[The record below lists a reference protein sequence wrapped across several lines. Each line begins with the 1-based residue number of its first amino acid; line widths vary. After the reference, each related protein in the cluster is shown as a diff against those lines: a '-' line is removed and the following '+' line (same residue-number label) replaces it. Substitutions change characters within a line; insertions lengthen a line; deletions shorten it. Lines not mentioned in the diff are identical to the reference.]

1 MESTASN
8 SVAAANPAATEPLI
22 QIKNL
27 HKAYGP
33 IIAVQSATLDIYP
46 GEVVALSGEN
56 GAGKSTVGKIL
67 AGAVSLTSGEIYLEG
82 QPYSPANVHEARAKG
97 IAIAFQELSLVPSW
111 SVAENLV
118 LADKS
123 TIGTFSHAAAQAQAS
138 KLLAEVGINH
148 IPAAATVASLSL
160 SDRQLVEIARGIL
173 AKPKVLILDEASS
186 ALLPSGVAWLFERIR
201 DLASKGTAI
210 VYVSHRLP
218 ELREI
223 ADRCVVM
230 RDGQT
235 VGEFLRGKW
244 ENNELISLMAGR
256 SVEHSYPT
264 PPAVAKDAA
273 MVLEVTNLRSVGVNG
288 FDLNVRAGEI
298 VGIGGLAGQGQAE
311 ALRAL
316 YGATPAKAERWVI
329 AGKDIRKL
337 ATSSAV
343 KLGMS
348 FVPEDRKR
356 DGLALKL
363 GVGENLMFPWVKWF
377 GAGGKVLVGQSTG
390 SLKDVVT
397 KLSVKTAGLSQ
408 PAGAL
413 SGGNQQ
419 KLVFGRWLNR
429 SRSVILLHD
438 PTRGVDVRAKQE
450 LHAAIMELAQ
460 SGVGVV
466 WLSTEVE
473 ELVHMCHRVAVM
485 YEGKVHKVLT
495 QGEMDAESVVTASIG
510 IVEQ

>member
-1 MESTASN
+1 MESQAAN
-8 SVAAANPAATEPLI
+8 SVAAAKPAATEPLI
-22 QIKNL
+22 QIKDL

-33 IIAVQSATLDIYP
+33 VIAVESASLEIFA
-46 GEVVALSGEN
+46 GEVVALCGEN

-67 AGAVSLTSGEIYLEG
+67 AGAVAATSGEILLQG
-82 QPYSPANVHEARAKG
+82 QPYSPANVQEARANG
-97 IAIAFQELSLVPSW
+97 VAIAFQELSLVPSW

-123 TIGTFSHAAAQAQAS
+123 TNSTFSHRAAQAQA
-138 KLLAEVGINH
+138 KELLAQVGITH
-148 IPAAATVASLSL
+148 IPAEAIVSSLSL

-173 AKPKVLILDEASS
+173 TKPRVLILDEASS

-201 DLASKGTAI
+201 ELTTSGTAV

-235 VGEFLRGKW
+235 VGEFARGKW
-244 ENNELISLMAGR
+244 QDNELISLMAGR
-256 SVEHSYPT
+256 SVEHSYPS
-264 PPAVAKDAA
+264 PPQVQEDAA
-273 MVLEVTNLRSVGVNG
+273 IVLEVTNLRSQGVNG
-288 FDLNVRAGEI
+288 FDLVVRAGEI

-316 YGATPAKAERWVI
+316 YGATPAKAERWAVS
-329 AGKDIRKL
+329 GKEIQKL
-337 ATSSAV
+337 NASAAV

-363 GVGENLMFPWVKWF
+363 GVGENLLFPWVRWF
-377 GAGGKVLVGQSTG
+377 GAGGKVLVSKSNDG
-390 SLKDVVT
+390 LLDVVG
-397 KLSVKTAGLSQ
+397 KLSVKTAGLTQ

-450 LHAAIMELAQ
+450 LHAAIMQLAQ

-485 YEGKVHKVLT
+485 YEGKVHKLLAH
-495 QGEMDAESVVTASIG
+495 GEIDAESVVTASIG
-510 IVEQ
+510 IVKQ